1 MKLLPRDPM
10 RFDVFDL
17 FAKYGLVN
25 GASLRDPDVGE
36 SFLAAA
42 RTSIQRALED
52 ERFLHGQRTQAMFE
66 ALVASLGRVLIL
78 KQEDAGDVYLSDET
92 LSVPD
97 FRLVLPD
104 GVQMLVE
111 VKNVF
116 QGGPSSFPSLK
127 LHPSYLNGLVRYAA
141 QMDCAL
147 KVATF
152 WARQNLW
159 TLVSPATFQQ
169 QGKNSTLSMKDAMIA
184 NEMALLGDIMVG
196 TKFPLRLRLYNDPE
210 QSGPIDE
217 GGQSDIVIAKA
228 EMFCAEQLI
237 TDPVEQ
243 NIAFRFMLFG
253 DWHEEDEVSVS
264 DNRIDWVEFRYEP
277 LGNSGQPFAIIGSLS
292 GMFSRAYG
300 LATIDEG
307 GVTQLRQNNV
317 PGYWGRLIPEGY
329 SGQALPV
336 WRFVQKPS
344 FLAAAG
350 SWKDVDTE
358 KLKSELSESRQ
369 QASRPPVEL

>member
-1 MKLLPRDPM
+1 M

-25 GASLRDPDVGE
+25 GVSLRDPEVGE

-78 KQEDAGDVYLSDET
+78 KQEDAGDVYISDET

-111 VKNVF
+111 VKNVY
-116 QGGPSSFPSLK
+116 QGGPDFPSLK
-127 LHPSYLNGLVRYAA
+127 LSTVYLDGLVRYAA
-141 QMDCAL
+141 QMNCDL
-147 KVATF
+147 KVAVY
-152 WARQNLW
+152 WAQRNVW
-159 TLVSPATFQQ
+159 TLSAPAAFQQ
-169 QGKNSTLSMKDAMIA
+169 QGEYRLLSMEGAMFA
-184 NEMALLGDIMVG
+184 NEMAFLGDMMVG
-196 TKFPLRLRLYNDPE
+196 TKFPLRLRLYNDSE
-210 QSGPIDE
+210 QSGSIDE
-217 GGQSDIVIAKA
+217 SGRSLVVIADV
-228 EMFCAEQLI
+228 EIFCAEQLI
-237 TDPVEQ
+237 TDPVERD
-243 NIAFRFMLFG
+243 IAFRFMLFG
-253 DWHEEDEVSVS
+253 DWHEEDEVSVG
-264 DNRIDWVEFRYEP
+264 DNRIEWIEFRYGP
-277 LGNSGQPFAIIGSLS
+277 LGDSGQPFAIIGSLS

-307 GVTQLRQNNV
+307 GVTQLRQDNV

-329 SGQALPV
+329 KGQALPI

-358 KLKSELSESRQ
+358 KLKAELYASRQ
-369 QASRPPVEL
+369 HASRPSVEL